1 VERHERAPHTR
12 DGVSLMAGLLLVLLA
27 AVFLVDDLTG
37 LDVDGRWAAPVVLI
51 AVGAAGLLS
60 TLRSGERGSTAP

>member
-1 VERHERAPHTR
+1 VWRHDR
-12 DGVSLMAGLLLVLLA
+12 DTVSLMAGLLLVLLA
-27 AVFLVDDLTG
+27 VVFLVDDLTG

-60 TLRSGERGSTAP
+60 TLRSGERDSTAP